1 MFPLS
6 RQRSWEEGWHFWL
19 DHGIL
24 YFMTFYLLPDC
35 SQIAKTGKRIK
46 KQNKNSSLFLTLGS
60 DSRRW
65 WLGAFVLEQ
74 QNYISGINDYQ
85 RTVQAKF
92 DHSLFI
98 CFKNQTRSY
107 ERNRPFETFCCLLIC
122 KQFW

>member
-46 KQNKNSSLFLTLGS
+46 KTHDSSLFLTLES
-60 DSRRW
+60 DSRSW
-65 WLGAFVLEQ
+65 WHGAFVLGQ
-74 QNYISGINDYQ
+74 QNYISGINDYR

-92 DHSLFI
+92 
-98 CFKNQTRSY
+98 
-107 ERNRPFETFCCLLIC
+107 
-122 KQFW
+122 